1 MDMTPEQTK
10 RFEEKLTAE
19 KALLEKEL
27 ATVGERNPE
36 NPSDWTPTAP
46 VMDTL
51 RADENEVA
59 DTFEESHNNAGILN
73 QLEIRYQNVLRA
85 LKKIEDGNYGICEIS
100 GEPIETDRLEVNP
113 SARTSKAHMEEE
125 SSLS

>member
-1 MDMTPEQTK
+1 MTPEQSK
-10 RFEEKLTAE
+10 RFEEMLTAE

-27 ATVGERNPE
+27 ATVGEQNPE
-36 NPSDWTPTAP
+36 NPTDWTAVPP

-59 DTFEESHNNAGILN
+59 DTFEEFQSNAAVLN
-73 QLEIRYQNVLRA
+73 QLERRYQDVIRA
-85 LKKIEDGNYGICEIS
+85 LDKIEKGNYGICEIS
-100 GEPIETDRLEVNP
+100 GEPIEIDRLEANP

>member
-1 MDMTPEQTK
+1 MTPEQTK
-10 RFEEKLTAE
+10 RFEEMLTAE
-19 KALLEKEL
+19 KTLLEKEL

-59 DTFEESHNNAGILN
+59 DIFEESQNNAAVLN
-73 QLEIRYQNVLRA
+73 QLEVRYQNIVRA
-85 LKKIEDGNYGICEIS
+85 LDKIKNGNYGICEIS
-100 GEPIETDRLEVNP
+100 GEPIEIDRLEANP